1 MIIACPACGTRYAVP
16 DAAIGSGGRTVRCAK
31 CKHSWYQDPPEA
43 AAKAAAPTAAP
54 AGAAP
59 RPAQAQPAQAPSQQT
74 APPLREPD
82 PVPAPPPPPPPV
94 QRAAPEPAPAPS
106 PEQPREGPSISHWR
120 TPDAAAG
127 AAGSAPVGDDA
138 AASLTMRALRRGMSA
153 RGEAAAPPPPPSRR
167 APPPEPEPAPAPLP
181 SFPDPALPE
190 DDYADPPL
198 GDDTAYR
205 NDEDGEADD
214 GSQFDYRAPFTRR
227 RNPLR
232 MWTLAAIIFALLA
245 GGTAVAV
252 NYYGLPEWLPLQ
264 RATFG
269 IGRPGL
275 TLDFPIPAQKKETL
289 PTGEE
294 IFQVRGTISNT
305 ASESLDVP
313 TLLVVFSDRRDRPI
327 GDWPI
332 VPSKRRLAPGE
343 TVTVTEAIADIPPG
357 AAGAAIGWAHR

>member
-16 DAAIGSGGRTVRCAK
+16 DAAIGSEGRTVRCAK

-43 AAKAAAPTAAP
+43 SAEAP
-54 AGAAP
+54 ASV
-59 RPAQAQPAQAPSQQT
+59 AQPAPQAPPQA
-74 APPLREPD
+74 APPPAS
-82 PVPAPPPPPPPV
+82 PPPPPPAPPAASPPATPAAPPPPV
-94 QRAAPEPAPAPS
+94 QRPAPAP
-106 PEQPREGPSISHWR
+106 EPRSDGPSISHWR
-120 TPDAAAG
+120 TPETAAKPA
-127 AAGSAPVGDDA
+127 DDEDTA
-138 AASLTMRALRRGMSA
+138 LAMRALRRGLDPQGRADTPPAPPAQAPSTP
-153 RGEAAAPPPPPSRR
+153 APPPPPPVAR
-167 APPPEPEPAPAPLP
+167 PEPAPR
-181 SFPDPALPE
+181 PAYGD

-198 GDDTAYR
+198 GDDPPFA
-205 NDEDGEADD
+205 DDDAGEEDD

-232 MWTLAAIIFALLA
+232 MWTLAAVIFALMA

-275 TLDFPIPAQKKETL
+275 KLDFPKAEQKKNTL
-289 PTGEE
+289 ENGQE

-305 ASESLDVP
+305 SDQSLDVP
-313 TLLVVFSDRRDRPI
+313 KLLVVFSDRRDRPI
-327 GDWPI
+327 GDWE
-332 VPSKRRLAPGE
+332 VAPSKSRLAPGE
-343 TVTVTEAIADIPPG
+343 TVTVTEAIADIPAG